1 MIIVIVGAGKSG
13 TYLADKLW
21 RSHDITVIEQRTDRV
36 ERLRTRLPSVRVT
49 RGDAAEP
56 SVIGTAVSSDTDL
69 VVAVTGDDEDNLVV
83 AMLSKHFGAKS
94 VFARVNHPENEW
106 LFTKEWGVDIAVSSA
121 SILYNLV
128 EKEVGIGD
136 LITLMSLQAEGV
148 MIEEVTLPQ
157 GANSVGRQIAEIHMP
172 AETQIAAIISKDAG
186 VVIPHGETVLSA
198 GDELLLLSTCEQR
211 AEVLQ
216 ALGIACVLDPRRS
229 RPSSRPSR

>member
-1 MIIVIVGAGKSG
+1 MTTS
-13 TYLADKLW
+13 
-21 RSHDITVIEQRTDRV
+21 S
-36 ERLRTRLPSVRVT
+36 

-56 SVIGTAVSSDTDL
+56 TVLQQAVSEVTDL

-148 MIEEVTLPQ
+148 MIEEITLPP
-157 GANSVGRQIAEIHMP
+157 GARSIGQSALPTSTCPKRRR
-172 AETQIAAIISKDAG
+172 SRRSSRGSAG
-186 VVIPHGETVLSA
+186 VVIPHGETVLSE
-198 GDELLLLSTCEQR
+198 GDELLLLSTCER
-211 AEVLQ
+211 A
-216 ALGIACVLDPRRS
+216 RRS
-229 RPSSRPSR
+229 AAGTRASQ

>member
-1 MIIVIVGAGKSG
+1 MRITIVGAGKSG

-21 RSHDITVIEQRTDRV
+21 RSHEVTIVDQRADRA
-36 ERLRTRLPSVRVT
+36 ERIRTRLPSVNVI

-56 SVIGTAVSSDTDL
+56 TVLSRWVSAATDL

-83 AMLSKHFGAKS
+83 AMLSKHYGAQR

-148 MIEEVTLPQ
+148 TIEEVTLPA
-157 GANSVGRQIAEIHMP
+157 GARAIGRRLADVHMP
-172 AETQIAAIISKDAG
+172 EETQIAAIISPGVG
-186 VVIPHGETVLSA
+186 VVIPHGDTVLRE
-198 GDELLLLSTCEQR
+198 GDELVLLSTCEQR
-211 AEVLQ
+211 DAVLL
-216 ALGIACVLDPRRS
+216 ALGIS
-229 RPSSRPSR
+229 

>member
-1 MIIVIVGAGKSG
+1 MLITIIGAGKAG
-13 TYLADKLW
+13 TFLADRLW
-21 RSHDITVIEQRTDRV
+21 RSHDLTVIDQRPDRT
-36 ERLRTRLPSVRVT
+36 ERLRTRLPSINVI

-56 SVIGTAVSSDTDL
+56 TVLSKAVSGETDL

-83 AMLSKHFGAKS
+83 ATLSKHYGAKS

-148 MIEEVTLPQ
+148 TIEEVTLPR
-157 GANSVGRQIAEIHMP
+157 GASVIGQRLADIDMP
-172 AETQIAAIISKDAG
+172 AGTQIAAIISVGSG
-186 VVIPHGETVLSA
+186 VVIPHGDTVLRE
-198 GDELLLLSTCEQR
+198 GDELVLLSTCEQR
-211 AEVLQ
+211 AAVLR
-216 ALGIACVLDPRRS
+216 ALGIPDSQRDR
-229 RPSSRPSR
+229 